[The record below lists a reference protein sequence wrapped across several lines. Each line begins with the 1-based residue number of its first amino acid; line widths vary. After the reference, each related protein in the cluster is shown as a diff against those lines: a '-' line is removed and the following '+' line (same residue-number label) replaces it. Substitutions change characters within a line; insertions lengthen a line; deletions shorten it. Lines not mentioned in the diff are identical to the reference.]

1 MLLKVRSYIL
11 FQTKINMF
19 YNDPKFQEKYYN
31 LIAGLFAF
39 EKVLRIIP
47 VDFHDKW
54 WKPLWDQK
62 LRFFADLLSE
72 IIQAIFGAL
81 TPLILGYAIYNK
93 DYQVILLF
101 GAAYLG
107 IEILNRILLR
117 IRAIYV
123 MQAENSINYAAYN
136 FFLTVDPIFH
146 NTKSSGQI
154 ISKIERA
161 SRSFGDIINM
171 FLGDAVYIV
180 ISFITIIVT
189 LTTFNLKLGVISGIT
204 FIILALIN
212 GFLSFLNSTSL
223 IKRTIIAQDKKTAIS
238 VENLQQN
245 ALIRSSFATVEQ
257 DKTTKKLI
265 LKLMLERSVSWF
277 GSGIAVTVNRI
288 LFLVAS
294 LVLSF
299 TILDLINQN
308 QMPAVT
314 GVALLVTFLNASNSV
329 LRVGSIIRGM
339 TEKYSEIIDLFGFI
353 RGFGKQTFPVLD
365 EDIYES

>member
-1 MLLKVRSYIL
+1 
-11 FQTKINMF
+11 MF
-19 YNDPKFQEKYYN
+19 YNDPKFQKKYYD
-31 LIAGLFAF
+31 LVAGLFAF
-39 EKVLRIIP
+39 EKVLKIIP
-47 VDFHDKW
+47 VDFNDKW

-62 LRFFADLLSE
+62 LRFFADLFSE
-72 IIQAIFGAL
+72 VIQAIFGSL

-93 DYQVILLF
+93 NYEVILLF
-101 GAAYLG
+101 GAAYLV

-117 IRAIYV
+117 IRAIYI
-123 MQAENSINYAAYN
+123 MQAENSINYAAYKY
-136 FFLTVDPIFH
+136 FLTVDPIFH
-146 NTKSSGQI
+146 TTKSSGQI

-171 FLGDAVYIV
+171 FLGDAVFIV
-180 ISFITIIVT
+180 ISFLTIIVT
-189 LTTFNLKLGVISGIT
+189 LTSFNLKLGLISGIT
-204 FIILALIN
+204 FIILAIIN

-223 IKRTIIAQDKKTAIS
+223 VKRTIEAQDKKTAIS

-245 ALIRSSFATVEQ
+245 ALIRSSFATIEQ
-257 DKTTKKLI
+257 DANTKKLI

-277 GSGIAVTVNRI
+277 GAGIAVTINRV

-294 LVLSF
+294 LILSF

-314 GVALLVTFLNASNSV
+314 GVALLVTFLNASGSV

-339 TEKYSEIIDLFGFI
+339 TEKHSEIIDMFDFI
-353 RGFGKQTFPVLD
+353 RGFGRQTYPVLNGD
-365 EDIYES
+365 EKK

>member
-1 MLLKVRSYIL
+1 
-11 FQTKINMF
+11 MF
-19 YNDPKFQEKYYN
+19 YNDKKFQEKYYN
-31 LIAGLFAF
+31 FVAGLFAF
-39 EKVLRIIP
+39 DKVLKIIP
-47 VDFHDKW
+47 VDFNDKW
-54 WKPLWDQK
+54 WRPLWDQK

-72 IIQAIFGAL
+72 VVQAVFGSL

-93 DYQVILLF
+93 NYNIILLF
-101 GAAYLG
+101 GGLYLG

-117 IRAIYV
+117 IRAIYI

-146 NTKSSGQI
+146 TTKSSGKI

-161 SRSFGDIINM
+161 SRSFGDMINM

-180 ISFITIIVT
+180 ISFLTIIAT
-189 LTTFNLKLGVISGIT
+189 LTSFNLKLGLISAVT
-204 FIILALIN
+204 FVVLALIN

-223 IKRTIIAQDKKTAIS
+223 IKRTIKAQDKKTAIS

-245 ALIRSSFATVEQ
+245 ALIRSSFATTEQ
-257 DKTTKKLI
+257 DRNTKKLI
-265 LKLMLERSVSWF
+265 LKLMVERSISWF
-277 GSGIAVTVNRI
+277 GSGIAITINRI
-288 LFLVAS
+288 LFLIAT

-314 GVALLVTFLNASNSV
+314 GVALLVTFLNASGSV

-339 TEKYSEIIDLFGFI
+339 TEKYSEIIDLYDFI
-353 RGFGKQTFPVLD
+353 KGFGKQSFPVL
-365 EDIYES
+365 EDDK